1 MKTCKLPGRL
11 QLVLLS
17 VAMSCVALPA
27 RALDVGVSVGAGT
40 LGAGAAVTFG
50 VAERLNAR
58 VGFGNFSKDVNFEES
73 EVEYEG
79 EITLG
84 GTYALIDFHPF
95 KGGFRVSGGLISN
108 NNELSGDARLT
119 SAVEIG
125 NQTYTPAE
133 IGALSAVIDFDDVAP
148 YIGIGWG
155 NAADGKRGFGF
166 SFDLGLMLQGSANVK
181 LDAEDGTLVDDPVF
195 QADLQRE
202 EENLQNDLDELV
214 NVDAYPVVAL
224 GFSFTF

>member
-17 VAMSCVALPA
+17 FAMSCIALPA
-27 RALDVGVSVGAGT
+27 QALNVGVSAGAGT

-50 VAERLNAR
+50 VTDQLNAR
-58 VGFGNFSKDVNFEES
+58 VGFGRFSEDVEFEES
-73 EVEYEG
+73 DVEYDG

-84 GTYALIDFHPF
+84 GTYALVDFHPF
-95 KGGFRVSGGLISN
+95 KGGFRVSGGLVLN
-108 NNELSGDARLT
+108 NNELTGDAT
-119 SAVEIG
+119 ITENIDIG
-125 NQTYTPAE
+125 DSTYTVDSL
-133 IGALSAVIDFDDVAP
+133 GATVDFDDVAP

-166 SFDLGLMLQGSANVK
+166 SFDLGLMLQGSANVD
-181 LDAEDGTLVDDPVF
+181 LDAEGTIVDDPLF
-195 QADLQRE
+195 QDDLARE
-202 EENLQNDLDELV
+202 EDNLEDELDELV